1 MREQGE
7 LKEGVEKTNHMYC
20 PILLNQM
27 VAFDRVLTGPPFPHD
42 SLMTNSYTKLVDIKK
57 ITQGMSGEQ

>member
-7 LKEGVEKTNHMYC
+7 LNEGVEIINHMYC

-27 VAFDRVLTGPPFPHD
+27 VAFYHVLTCLPFPHD
-42 SLMTNSYTKLVDIKK
+42 SLMTSPYTKLVDIKK
-57 ITQGMSGEQ
+57 ITQGMSGQH